1 MSGYLELVE
10 YICLVISIGNFIA
23 IGFTLKKR
31 NKYLKQCILLIIWEL
46 SLYQILSLDGRLVC
60 G

>member
-23 IGFTLKKR
+23 IGFTLKK
-31 NKYLKQCILLIIWEL
+31 KKQIFKTMYFINPKLPTQNYTLLSKL
-46 SLYQILSLDGRLVC
+46 
-60 G
+60 